1 MKFKEFLELYDDW
14 NGRTRVNDNN
24 LDMIAEYNTCKI
36 AEERK
41 DLHNMEV
48 VAFGFY
54 DGVLTVRLKESEGKD
69 NE

>member
-1 MKFKEFLELYDDW
+1 MNFKYFMDLYDNW

-24 LDMIAEYNTCKI
+24 LNLIVEDNTCKI

-41 DLHNMEV
+41 DLHEMKV

-54 DGVLTVRLKESEGKD
+54 DGILTVRLKESE
-69 NE
+69 E